1 MTKDPGMAEPADIER
16 TEHSDAEVD
25 RIVSR
30 GPAGTF
36 AVAGIATAIVVA
48 LYFAF
53 YLFVYLPR
61 GTVQ

>member
-1 MTKDPGMAEPADIER
+1 MASPPDIER

-25 RIVSR
+25 EIVSR

-48 LYFAF
+48 IYFAF

-61 GTVQ
+61 GAVQ

>member
-1 MTKDPGMAEPADIER
+1 MTEPADIER
-16 TEHSDAEVD
+16 SEHSDAEVD
-25 RIVSR
+25 EIVSR

-53 YLFVYLPR
+53 YIFVYLPR
-61 GTVQ
+61 GAIQ